1 VRFAIFHIIVCL
13 WLLWRFWLPL
23 PISRRA
29 KAACFAVTILISL
42 FPAYTSLFAGGLVSP
57 ELPSWVLAL
66 GGGANFA
73 LTTLGV
79 LVLARE
85 AIIFVTVMA
94 GKAGIRAHHAVQKNR
109 RVAIGMAG
117 AAALLGVIGVR
128 GGIAVP
134 EVKRMDLPIRDLP
147 EGLEGMT
154 IVQLSD
160 LHISALLREPHVAAI
175 VDKVNALKPDLI
187 VITGDV
193 VDGHVQIRMK
203 DVAPLLKLRA
213 PLGIL
218 VCEGNH
224 EHYIDYDGW
233 MRRYA
238 EMGMTVLKNSWVA
251 VKRNGAS
258 LVIGAVT
265 DPWARRFG
273 REEPDPV
280 KAFAGAPE
288 EGPRILLSHQPKYAK
303 KFEQAVRF
311 DVQLSGHTH
320 GGQIRGM
327 DEAVSILNGTFVRGW
342 YRLSHSLL
350 YVHSGSGLWN
360 GFPIRL
366 GVPSEIAFF
375 TLRRLK

>member
-1 VRFAIFHIIVCL
+1 
-13 WLLWRFWLPL
+13 
-23 PISRRA
+23 
-29 KAACFAVTILISL
+29 
-42 FPAYTSLFAGGLVSP
+42 
-57 ELPSWVLAL
+57 
-66 GGGANFA
+66 
-73 LTTLGV
+73 
-79 LVLARE
+79 
-85 AIIFVTVMA
+85 
-94 GKAGIRAHHAVQKNR
+94 
-109 RVAIGMAG
+109 
-117 AAALLGVIGVR
+117 
-128 GGIAVP
+128 
-134 EVKRMDLPIRDLP
+134 
-147 EGLEGMT
+147 
-154 IVQLSD
+154 
-160 LHISALLREPHVAAI
+160 
-175 VDKVNALKPDLI
+175 
-187 VITGDV
+187 
-193 VDGHVQIRMK
+193 
-203 DVAPLLKLRA
+203 
-213 PLGIL
+213 
-218 VCEGNH
+218 
-224 EHYIDYDGW
+224 

-251 VKRNGAS
+251 IKRNGAS